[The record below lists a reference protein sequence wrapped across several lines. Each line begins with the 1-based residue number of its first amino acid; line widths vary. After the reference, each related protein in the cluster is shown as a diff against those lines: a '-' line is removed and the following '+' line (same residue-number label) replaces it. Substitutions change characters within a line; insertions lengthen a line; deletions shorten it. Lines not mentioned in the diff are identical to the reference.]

1 MGPVQIVWFKRDLRV
16 VDHQPLLHASVRGPV
31 LPLAVVEPELWQQA
45 DSSERQW
52 AFCAESLEELSR
64 ALAELGQPLVV
75 RVGAVEQVLERARRS
90 FGVAGLWSHEETG
103 NGWTFARDRRVAAWS
118 RHHGIPW
125 VEIPQSGVVRRLA
138 SRDGWARRW
147 EERMAESVAPP
158 PQALEPLPDLDPG
171 ALPTAAA
178 LGLAPDPCPER
189 QPGGRQAGLALL
201 ESFLGGRGARYHREL
216 SSPLTAFRSCSRLSP
231 HLAWGT
237 LSLREVVQA
246 SRLRRPRAL
255 RGFEERLHWHCHFI
269 QKLEDQPDLEVREL
283 HPLTAG
289 LRVSDPERLAAW
301 AEGRTGLPFV
311 DACMRALIASGWIN
325 FRMRAMLM
333 SVASYHLWLPWR
345 ETGLHLARL
354 FVDYEPGI
362 HWSQCQMQSGTT
374 GINTIRIY
382 NPIKQGQDHDPTG
395 IFLRRWLPELDAVP
409 VVHLHEPWRMAPA
422 LQERIGCVLG
432 EHYPL
437 PIVDPVAAAREA
449 RDLIWARRRELGFA
463 ELADGI
469 QQRHGSRRAGL
480 KASSGGRRRR
490 RRQADTSAG
499 SALQLVLDLG

>member
-1 MGPVQIVWFKRDLRV
+1 
-16 VDHQPLLHASVRGPV
+16 
-31 LPLAVVEPELWQQA
+31 
-45 DSSERQW
+45 
-52 AFCAESLEELSR
+52 
-64 ALAELGQPLVV
+64 
-75 RVGAVEQVLERARRS
+75 
-90 FGVAGLWSHEETG
+90 
-103 NGWTFARDRRVAAWS
+103 
-118 RHHGIPW
+118 
-125 VEIPQSGVVRRLA
+125 
-138 SRDGWARRW
+138 
-147 EERMAESVAPP
+147 
-158 PQALEPLPDLDPG
+158 
-171 ALPTAAA
+171 
-178 LGLAPDPCPER
+178 
-189 QPGGRQAGLALL
+189 
-201 ESFLGGRGARYHREL
+201 
-216 SSPLTAFRSCSRLSP
+216 
-231 HLAWGT
+231 
-237 LSLREVVQA
+237 
-246 SRLRRPRAL
+246 
-255 RGFEERLHWHCHFI
+255 
-269 QKLEDQPDLEVREL
+269 
-283 HPLTAG
+283 
-289 LRVSDPERLAAW
+289 
-301 AEGRTGLPFV
+301 
-311 DACMRALIASGWIN
+311 
-325 FRMRAMLM
+325 MLM

-469 QQRHGSRRAGL
+469 QQRHGSRRSGL
-480 KASSGGRRRR
+480 KASGGGRRRR